1 MALGHYVRRGPD
13 SDDRKI
19 PLVGLDD
26 AFLQKTDS
34 DDDGTHEITTMVI
47 NDGKSKCVFPYQC
60 RKKALMGMSTQ
71 SDND

>member
-19 PLVGLDD
+19 PLVDLDY

-34 DDDGTHEITTMVI
+34 DDDGHMR
-47 NDGKSKCVFPYQC
+47 SRQW
-60 RKKALMGMSTQ
+60 S
-71 SDND
+71 